1 MSVGLRKS
9 GVAMAFVLSFGNT
22 SSVENSD
29 AGLIH
34 SRLAEYHAHPPFSK
48 GGGKSS
54 GLAFRRRVTYEC
66 TLSRGES
73 CASCGLTWQEN
84 QLSAAVKL
92 HDILIIGAGLAGMRA
107 AVAAPSDLDVA
118 VMSKVHPVRSHS
130 VAAQGG
136 INAALGKE
144 DSWQAHAFDTT
155 KGGLY
160 LGDQDAIEAMC
171 REAPDDIL
179 ELERLGVIFSRDT
192 QGHIAQRPFGG
203 AGFPRTCYAADR
215 TGHAILHAMYEQL
228 LKHRIRVYEEW
239 YVTALIVEDGVCRG
253 VVAWDLIH
261 GGLHAIG
268 AKAVIL
274 ATGGSGRVFLTSTN
288 AVINTGDGMA
298 LAYRAGAPL
307 ADMEFV
313 QFHPTTLKGTGILI
327 TEGARGE
334 GGYLLNT
341 LGERFMKDYAPQ
353 QMELATRSTVSLA
366 IGREI
371 VEGRGVDG
379 CVLLDLRHLGR
390 QRILERLPQI
400 RELAIEFA
408 GLDPI
413 ETPIPVRP
421 GAHYQMGGVRTNQW
435 TETAVA
441 GLFAAGE
448 CACVSVHGANRL
460 GGNSLLE
467 TIVFGRRAGVRAGEY
482 ARTVGAQALT
492 TDQLRVE
499 QHRVQQLLGHKGS
512 VRAWQIREEL
522 GELMSLNLGLVRTH
536 ASMSAATSALTALTH
551 RAASVMVQD
560 KGQVF
565 NTDLVQA
572 LELQSLLDI
581 AETIIAGALARK
593 ESRGAHYRSD
603 YPTRDDQRWL
613 RHSLIRRTPEG
624 MVLTYEPV
632 TITRFPPT

>member
-1 MSVGLRKS
+1 MQ
-9 GVAMAFVLSFGNT
+9 T
-22 SSVENSD
+22 
-29 AGLIH
+29 
-34 SRLAEYHAHPPFSK
+34 
-48 GGGKSS
+48 
-54 GLAFRRRVTYEC
+54 
-66 TLSRGES
+66 
-73 CASCGLTWQEN
+73 
-84 QLSAAVKL
+84 VKQ

-107 AVAAPSDLDVA
+107 AVAAPPDLDVA
-118 VMSKVHPVRSHS
+118 VISKVHPVRSHS

-136 INAALGKE
+136 INAALGE
-144 DSWQAHAFDTT
+144 DDSWEAHAFDTA

-179 ELERLGVIFSRDT
+179 ELERLGVIFSRDE
-192 QGHIAQRPFGG
+192 QGRIAQRPFGG

-228 LKHRIRVYEEW
+228 LKRRIAVYEEW
-239 YVTALIVEDGVCRG
+239 YVTSLIVEDGACHG

-261 GGLHAIG
+261 GGLQTIR

-341 LGERFMKDYAPQ
+341 LGERFMKTYAPQ

-366 IGREI
+366 IGQEI
-371 VEGRGVDG
+371 LEGRGVDG

-400 RELAIEFA
+400 RELAMEFA

-435 TETAVA
+435 TETGIA
-441 GLFAAGE
+441 GLYAAGE

-467 TIVFGRRAGVRAGEY
+467 TIVFGRRAGIRAGDY
-482 ARTVGAQALT
+482 VRTVTSRPLR
-492 TDQLRVE
+492 TDQLSIE
-499 QHRVQQLLGHKGS
+499 QARVQRLLAQEGS

-522 GELMSLNLGLVRTH
+522 GRTMSLNLGLVRTEE
-536 ASMSAATSALTALTH
+536 SMSTALSAIAALTH
-551 RAASVMVQD
+551 RAASVTLQD
-560 KGQVF
+560 KGLVF

-572 LELQSLLDI
+572 LELQCLLNV
-581 AETIIAGALARK
+581 AETVVVSALART

-603 YPTRDDQRWL
+603 YPARDDHHWL
-613 RHSLIRRTPEG
+613 AHSLIRRTDG
-624 MVLTYEPV
+624 GRALTHEPV
-632 TITRFPPT
+632 TVTRFPPT

>member
-1 MSVGLRKS
+1 MK
-9 GVAMAFVLSFGNT
+9 
-22 SSVENSD
+22 
-29 AGLIH
+29 
-34 SRLAEYHAHPPFSK
+34 
-48 GGGKSS
+48 
-54 GLAFRRRVTYEC
+54 
-66 TLSRGES
+66 
-73 CASCGLTWQEN
+73 Q
-84 QLSAAVKL
+84 
-92 HDILIIGAGLAGMRA
+92 HDILIVGAGLAGMRA

-136 INAALGKE
+136 INAALGE
-144 DSWQAHAFDTT
+144 DDSWEAHAFDTA

-179 ELERLGVIFSRDT
+179 ELERLGVIFSRNE

-203 AGFPRTCYAADR
+203 AGYPRTCYAADR

-228 LKHRIRVYEEW
+228 LKRRIAVYEEW
-239 YVTALIVEDGVCRG
+239 YVTSLIVEDGACHG

-261 GGLHAIG
+261 GGLQTIR

-341 LGERFMKDYAPQ
+341 LGERFMKTYAPQ

-366 IGREI
+366 IGQEI
-371 VEGRGVDG
+371 LEGRGVDG

-400 RELAIEFA
+400 RELAMGFA

-435 TETAVA
+435 TETGIA
-441 GLFAAGE
+441 GLYAAGE

-467 TIVFGRRAGVRAGEY
+467 TIVFGRRAGIRAGDY
-482 ARTVGAQALT
+482 VRTVTSRPLK
-492 TDQLRVE
+492 TDQLSIE
-499 QHRVQQLLGHKGS
+499 QARVQHLLAQEGS

-522 GELMSLNLGLVRTH
+522 GQTMSLNLGLVRTEE
-536 ASMSAATSALTALTH
+536 SMSAALAAIATLTH
-551 RAASVMVQD
+551 RAASVTLQD
-560 KGQVF
+560 KGLVF

-572 LELQSLLDI
+572 LELQCLLEV
-581 AETIIAGALARK
+581 AETIVVSALART

-603 YPTRDDQRWL
+603 YPARDDRQWL
-613 RHSLIRRTPEG
+613 AHSLIRRTDG
-624 MVLTYEPV
+624 GRALTHEPV
-632 TITRFPPT
+632 TVTRFPPT

>member
-1 MSVGLRKS
+1 M
-9 GVAMAFVLSFGNT
+9 
-22 SSVENSD
+22 
-29 AGLIH
+29 
-34 SRLAEYHAHPPFSK
+34 
-48 GGGKSS
+48 
-54 GLAFRRRVTYEC
+54 
-66 TLSRGES
+66 
-73 CASCGLTWQEN
+73 
-84 QLSAAVKL
+84 KL

-107 AVAAPSDLDVA
+107 AVAAPPDLDVA

-136 INAALGKE
+136 INAALGE
-144 DSWQAHAFDTT
+144 NDSWEAHAFDTA

-179 ELERLGVIFSRDT
+179 ELERLGVIFSRNEL
-192 QGHIAQRPFGG
+192 GRIAQRPFGG

-228 LKHRIRVYEEW
+228 LKRRIAVYEEW
-239 YVTALIVEDGVCRG
+239 FVTALIVEDGVCRG

-261 GGLHAIG
+261 GGLHTIG

-341 LGERFMKDYAPQ
+341 LGERFMKAYAPQ

-366 IGREI
+366 IGQEI
-371 VEGRGVDG
+371 LEGRGVDG

-421 GAHYQMGGVRTNQW
+421 GAHYQMGGIRTNQW
-435 TETAVA
+435 AETGIT
-441 GLFAAGE
+441 GLYAAGE

-467 TIVFGRRAGVRAGEY
+467 TIVFGRRAGIRAGEY
-482 ARTVGAQALT
+482 ARTIAPQALT
-492 TDQLRVE
+492 TDQLTTEQNRV
-499 QHRVQQLLGHKGS
+499 HQLLAQGGS

-522 GELMSLNLGLVRTH
+522 GRLMSLNLGLVRTH
-536 ASMSAATSALTALTH
+536 ESMSAAISMITALNH
-551 RAASVMVQD
+551 RAASVAVQD
-560 KGQVF
+560 KGRVF

-572 LELQSLLDI
+572 LELQSLLDV
-581 AETIIAGALARK
+581 AETIVASALERK

-603 YPTRDDQRWL
+603 YPVRDDQHWL
-613 RHSLIRRTPEG
+613 VHSHIRRTSVET
-624 MVLTYEPV
+624 VLTYEPV
-632 TITRFPPT
+632 TITRFAPT